1 MPFTKP
7 VVVIDNG
14 SYNIKAG
21 FACDNHPVSIF
32 RTAVGRPKFLKGTY
46 GRTPYEVY
54 VGEDAVA
61 RVDELDLN
69 YPVVKGRITHWDDME
84 RVWHH
89 IYYRELKAAPEDRAV
104 LLSCAPATTMK
115 DKVKCCEVFYEAL
128 NAPALCVKPQSVLAL
143 FGSGF
148 TTGISVGLGHDL
160 TEINPVYAGG
170 SISYANMLTNIA
182 GNEITNFIKHSF
194 RRRGIRLGKQLDD
207 VLEDVK
213 RNYVYVTENGAV
225 KKQDYKKSFTLPDG
239 KTIDVSDESLMAGE
253 MYFQPELVLGKKL
266 TSDVIPIQ
274 EAIVTSI
281 LKCDSELQPEMY
293 DAIVT
298 YGGMGTMP
306 GLNKRLARELEAII
320 NRPVNVIPTS
330 EAYAVAWLGGAV
342 FAGMAGAKRLWVT
355 KKQFE
360 DQGERIVKN
369 RF

>member
-115 DKVKCCEVFYEAL
+115 DKIKCCEIFFDTL
-128 NAPALCVKPQSVLAL
+128 NAPELCIKQQSVLAI
-143 FGSGF
+143 FGSGH
-148 TTGISVGLGHDL
+148 TTGLSVDLGHDI
-160 TEINPVYAGG
+160 TEINPIYEGG
-170 SISYANMLTNIA
+170 AVNYANMLSNIA
-182 GNEITNFIKHSF
+182 GEEVSDYIRESF
-194 RRRGIRLGKQLDD
+194 RKRQLDLGKDMES
-207 VLEDVK
+207 VISHIRKECS
-213 RNYVYVTENGAV
+213 YVTENV
-225 KKQDYKKSFTLPDG
+225 SCTRQDYTKKYKLPCG
-239 KTIDVSDESLMAGE
+239 TEIDVSEEAFMAGE
-253 MYFQPELVLGKKL
+253 LFFQPDLVLDRKL
-266 TSDVIPIQ
+266 EGFSLPD
-274 EAIVTSI
+274 AIMTAT
-281 LKCDSELQPEMY
+281 LKCDNEVQDELY
-293 DAIVT
+293 NAVVIH
-298 YGGMGTMP
+298 GGMANIRGMH
-306 GLNKRLARELEAII
+306 KRLTTELST
-320 NRPVNVIPTS
+320 RSGKQVNVLYSS
-330 EAYAVAWLGGAV
+330 EPYAVPWLGGAV
-342 FAGMAGAKRLWVT
+342 FAGMEGCGKVWVLKRE
-355 KKQFE
+355 FE
-360 DQGERIVKN
+360 EQGERIVKN